1 MLNIQQFIG
10 VPKITFSQ
18 LDNGATKFELK
29 YVPRGFWHTLGN
41 ALRRIILA
49 YNLGGAITGV
59 KIKWVPHEYDVISGV
74 KENVIN
80 ILLNLKKLRFKID
93 ENTESIQWV
102 SQKIKGIGKY
112 TSSDLKFPTGVELLN
127 PEEELF
133 EITESS
139 REIEMEIRIEKGY
152 GYYSLDYLRQR
163 DRSGEQTSEE
173 VGFLLVDNDF
183 SLVDYVR
190 YDVEEVIEDFSGNT
204 KDALNIELKVKYDT
218 ISARE
223 IMMFA
228 GEVLANYAK
237 LFVFDGVYIDKSV
250 LVDYDDLVEE
260 PENIVEESSLA
271 KTMPIDALPLSERTR
286 NALIKNNILYVEDL
300 EKKKKSE
307 LLVMKGV
314 GRKAIDEITSS
325 LSNIGKVLIG

>member
-1 MLNIQQFIG
+1 MLNIQHFIG

-49 YNLGGAITGV
+49 YNLGWAITGV
-59 KIKWVPHEYDVISGV
+59 KIKGVPHEYDVISGV

-80 ILLNLKKLRFKID
+80 ILLNLKKLRFRVD
-93 ENTESIQWV
+93 ENVESIQWV
-102 SQKIKGIGKY
+102 SQKVKGIGKY
-112 TSSDLKFPTGVELLN
+112 TSADLKFPTGIELLN
-127 PEEELF
+127 TEEELF

-139 REIEMEIRIEKGY
+139 TEIEMDIRIEKGY

-163 DRSGEQTSEE
+163 DRKEE
-173 VGFLLVDNDF
+173 KNAEEIGLLLVDNDF

-190 YDVEEVIEDFSGNT
+190 YDVEEVIEDFNGNV
-204 KDALNIELKVKYDT
+204 KDALNIEVKAKYASV
-218 ISARE
+218 SARE
-223 IMMFA
+223 IMAFA

-237 LFVFDGVYIDKSV
+237 LFVFDNVYIDKSV
-250 LVDYDDLVEE
+250 LVDYDELLEDTESVAEE
-260 PENIVEESSLA
+260 NSTV

-286 NALIKNNILYVEDL
+286 NALIKNNIIYVEDL

-314 GRKAIDEITSS
+314 WRKAIDEITSS